1 MVIDMR
7 RFVSQAFPQIIGAAR
22 TKILI
27 WYLTILIF
35 GFLVS
40 IPLFQ
45 QALFARVD
53 RRVKEDMFEKMA
65 TFRAMVE
72 GKIPTQEINGEL
84 VNEAEASKDNLR
96 LKSPSNTEE
105 LKQFFDSF
113 LSRQVP
119 EDEVYL
125 IAFVNGNFY
134 KSSPRA
140 RPSMLDSKSTLM
152 EEWEDILLPS
162 REIQFASNSQA
173 GDLLY
178 LVEPI
183 KRNNQILGVFVVAH
197 TTEGERNE
205 VLEAVSVVIYVLG
218 GMLLV
223 SFILAWIAS
232 DQVLAPLRSLIATA
246 KLVRESDLSQRLP
259 VQGTGEMAEL
269 AITFNDMM
277 DRLQSAFVSQRD
289 FINDAGHELRTPV
302 TIIRG
307 NLELMGDDPQEQ
319 EETIALVLDELDRM
333 ASLVDD
339 LSLLTKS
346 ERPDFLRGEPVDIQ
360 SLTQELFG
368 KARGLAE
375 RQWDLVS
382 SAEGTVFIDRYR
394 ITQAVMNL
402 AQNAVQHTNNGDR
415 ITIGSK
421 IQQPMLHLWVQDT
434 GEGIATVDQA
444 KLFDRFFRV
453 PNSPRRS
460 EGSGLGLS
468 IVKAIVEAHGGHILL
483 QSQLKLG
490 STFTLVIPLNERSQR
505 SE

>member
-1 MVIDMR
+1 MR
-7 RFVSQAFPQIIGAAR
+7 RFVSQAFPRIMGAAR

-53 RRVKEDMFEKMA
+53 RRVKQDMLEKMA

-72 GKIPTQEINGEL
+72 GKMPTQEINREL
-84 VNEAEASKDNLR
+84 VDNAGANTDNLR

-113 LSRQVP
+113 LARQVP

-125 IAFVNGNFY
+125 IAFVNGDLY

-140 RPSMLDSKSTLM
+140 RPDILKSKSMLM
-152 EEWEDILLPS
+152 EKWEDASLPS
-162 REIQFASNSQA
+162 REIQSADNPQI
-173 GDLLY
+173 GELLY

-183 KRNNQILGVFVVAH
+183 KLNNQILGVFVIAH

-205 VLEAVSVVIYVLG
+205 VIEAVSIVVYVLG
-218 GMLLV
+218 GVLSV
-223 SFILAWIAS
+223 SFLLAWIAS
-232 DQVLAPLRSLIATA
+232 DKVLAPLRSLIATA

-277 DRLQSAFVSQRD
+277 DRLQAAFVSQRN

-319 EETIALVLDELDRM
+319 EEIIALVLDELDRM
-333 ASLVDD
+333 ASLVND

-346 ERPDFLRGEPVDIQ
+346 ERPDFLRRELVDIQ

-382 SAEGTVFIDRYR
+382 SADGTVLVDRYR

-402 AQNAVQHTNNGDR
+402 AQNAVQHTNNGEKM
-415 ITIGSK
+415 IIGSK
-421 IQQPMLHLWVQDT
+421 IQETMLHIWVQDT
-434 GEGIATVDQA
+434 GPGIATADQPH
-444 KLFDRFFRV
+444 LFDRFFRV
-453 PNSPRRS
+453 PHSPRRS

-483 QSQLKLG
+483 QSQLKIG